1 MMEFTL
7 AQVEFSLSYERIGI
21 HSCSGYLV
29 SQSILPVKVLLYRA
43 KYNHLRWF
51 GMCFGQVSVNGGSS
65 NISQLI
71 FWNFFCECLA
81 LV

>member
-7 AQVEFSLSYERIGI
+7 AQVELSLSYERIGI

-51 GMCFGQVSVNGGSS
+51 EMHFG
-65 NISQLI
+65 
-71 FWNFFCECLA
+71 NFFLRMSGVS
-81 LV
+81 LKNRV

>member
-7 AQVEFSLSYERIGI
+7 AQVEVSLSYERIGI

-29 SQSILPVKVLLYRA
+29 SQSILPVKGLLYRA

-51 GMCFGQVSVNGGSS
+51 GMHFG
-65 NISQLI
+65 
-71 FWNFFCECLA
+71 NFFLRMSGVS
-81 LV
+81 LKNGV